1 MLAGLLLS
9 VNENT
14 DGREF
19 FYVMLWN
26 VSLKVSTFNQF
37 RRGEKNRSSI
47 VEEYYY
53 FAYSVFWQSNKPLNR
68 SVNNTDKK
76 YEYYLNPRKFLPIL

>member
-1 MLAGLLLS
+1 MLWWVMLAGLLLS

-47 VEEYYY
+47 VEEYYIY
-53 FAYSVFWQSNKPLNR
+53 CNWRTSLGIRTGF
-68 SVNNTDKK
+68 
-76 YEYYLNPRKFLPIL
+76 

>member
-53 FAYSVFWQSNKPLNR
+53 FLNIFQTEILIR
-68 SVNNTDKK
+68 SVNLHAVVFDN
-76 YEYYLNPRKFLPIL
+76 PILEKWRINM

>member
-1 MLAGLLLS
+1 MLAGLLMLS
-9 VNENT
+9 VNKNT

-19 FYVMLWN
+19 FFVMLWN
-26 VSLKVSTFNQF
+26 VPLKVSTFNQF

-53 FAYSVFWQSNKPLNR
+53 FLNIYQTEILIR
-68 SVNNTDKK
+68 SVNLRAVVFDN
-76 YEYYLNPRKFLPIL
+76 PILEK

>member
-1 MLAGLLLS
+1 MLWWVMLAGLLLS

-47 VEEYYY
+47 VEEYY
-53 FAYSVFWQSNKPLNR
+53 PLWDEGLELIIFHYR
-68 SVNNTDKK
+68 
-76 YEYYLNPRKFLPIL
+76 

>member
-1 MLAGLLLS
+1 MLWWVMLAGLLLS

-47 VEEYYY
+47 VEE
-53 FAYSVFWQSNKPLNR
+53 
-68 SVNNTDKK
+68 
-76 YEYYLNPRKFLPIL
+76 

>member
-1 MLAGLLLS
+1 MLVGLLLS

-53 FAYSVFWQSNKPLNR
+53 FASSVFWQSNKPLNR

-76 YEYYLNPRKFLPIL
+76 YEYHLNPWKFLPIL

>member
-19 FYVMLWN
+19 FFFVMLWN
-26 VSLKVSTFNQF
+26 VPLKVSTFNQF

-47 VEEYYY
+47 VEEFYY
-53 FAYSVFWQSNKPLNR
+53 FLNIFQTEILIRNVNLRAVFFDN
-68 SVNNTDKK
+68 
-76 YEYYLNPRKFLPIL
+76 PILEK